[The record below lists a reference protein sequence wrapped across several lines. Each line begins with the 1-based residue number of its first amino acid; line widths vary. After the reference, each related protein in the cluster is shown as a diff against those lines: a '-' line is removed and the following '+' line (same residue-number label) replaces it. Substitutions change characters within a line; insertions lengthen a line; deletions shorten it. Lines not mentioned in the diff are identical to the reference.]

1 MNLQREIQQIEDAEK
16 GCEVKKALAGALEKV
31 EREFTEEMM
40 SKELRS
46 IHMDL
51 DKNIFEL
58 NGKRLEKCSF
68 LNIMYDNGIW
78 SVEIT
83 KDEIYKSPMDHVME
97 IKHEIVLDKQGIAQ
111 VVAKEINRQLA
122 ANSES
127 TRSTKFGGMY
137 KC

>member
-1 MNLQREIQQIEDAEK
+1 
-16 GCEVKKALAGALEKV
+16 
-31 EREFTEEMM
+31 M
-40 SKELRS
+40 SKELKS

-51 DKNIFEL
+51 DKKIFEL

-68 LNIMYDNGIW
+68 LNIRYENGIW

-97 IKHEIVLDKQGIAQ
+97 IKHEIVLDKQSIAQ

-127 TRSTKFGGMY
+127 TRSTKFGGMH

>member
-1 MNLQREIQQIEDAEK
+1 MNLQKEIQQIEDAEK

-83 KDEIYKSPMDHVME
+83 KDEIYKSPRDHVME

-111 VVAKEINRQLA
+111 VVAKEINRQLVK
-122 ANSES
+122 NSDN
-127 TRSTKFGGMY
+127 TRV
-137 KC
+137 